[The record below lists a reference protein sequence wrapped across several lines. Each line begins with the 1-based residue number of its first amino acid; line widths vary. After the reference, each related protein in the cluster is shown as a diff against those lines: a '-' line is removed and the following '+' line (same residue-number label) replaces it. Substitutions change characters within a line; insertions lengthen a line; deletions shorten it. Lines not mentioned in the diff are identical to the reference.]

1 MLTIGERELEDL
13 LDGVDLEPDISR
25 RKATTH

>member
-13 LDGVDLEPDISR
+13 LDGIDLEPDTGR
-25 RKATTH
+25 RKTTTH